1 MSKKEKHVGTVQY
14 STVQYSTVRTSR
26 RTFASLAFVPRMRTT
41 MGFVTSSRKQK
52 RKEIKMGEKT
62 YVRKSKYKK
71 GNGQN
76 VMSKEQSKK
85 EGR

>member
-1 MSKKEKHVGTVQY
+1 
-14 STVQYSTVRTSR
+14 
-26 RTFASLAFVPRMRTT
+26 
-41 MGFVTSSRKQK
+41 
-52 RKEIKMGEKT
+52 MGEKT